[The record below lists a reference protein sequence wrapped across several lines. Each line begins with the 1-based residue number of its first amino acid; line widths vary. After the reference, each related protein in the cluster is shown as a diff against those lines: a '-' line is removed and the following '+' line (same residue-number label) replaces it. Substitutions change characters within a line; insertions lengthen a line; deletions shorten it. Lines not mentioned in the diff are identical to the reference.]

1 MIPSFFGTSF
11 TTYFGASFGQYLDS
25 DILQK
30 ILLCLVGGLVLGCF
44 HFGGLWFTLQKL
56 CNAKSYG
63 LIFIASFLLRSLV
76 TLAGVFI
83 VGNGEWM
90 GMTACLGGILIMR
103 QIFINRIKSPGVSQV
118 KGSPT

>member
-1 MIPSFFGTSF
+1 MTPSFFGAF
-11 TTYFGASFGQYLDS
+11 FGQYLDP

-44 HFGGLWFTLQKL
+44 HFGGLWFTLQKF

-63 LIFIASFLLRSLV
+63 LIFIVSFLLRSLV
-76 TLAGVFI
+76 TLTGIFI

-90 GMTACLGGILIMR
+90 GMTVCLGGILIMR
-103 QIFINRIKSPGVSQV
+103 QIFIVRIKLPVASQV
-118 KGSPT
+118 KGSST